1 MYNEQKISEE
11 KNLAQIIE
19 LNTQEN
25 SPFESEPQLLG
36 VYHWRDG
43 MRSMHKHDDR
53 LELNFILSGNGTL
66 VIDGELCNAQ
76 AGDVL
81 IYNSGVLHDESLMA
95 CAQVK
100 AWCIA
105 VKNLKL
111 PAQPVNELVPKNFRP
126 RIPCQAVAEEL
137 AQLYPLV
144 HHYAQQT
151 DGYQI
156 ANSLAR
162 VVVLIVYKIICS
174 SVLVTNKEKIFIVE
188 RVRNYIEEHYAED
201 LTLTELNGLVR
212 ANEFYL
218 SHAFKKATGY
228 SPKEYILRRRI
239 GKAQCLL
246 IYTSLPL
253 TEISARVGYEASNY
267 FSRAFR
273 KIVGMPPRLY
283 RQKWREL
290 SSGSAPSDI

>member
-1 MYNEQKISEE
+1 M
-11 KNLAQIIE
+11 AQIIE
-19 LNTQEN
+19 LNAQEN

-36 VYHWRDG
+36 VYHWSEG
-43 MRSMHKHDDR
+43 LRSMHKHDDR
-53 LELNFILSGNGTL
+53 LELNFILSGNGTQ
-66 VIDGELCNAQ
+66 VIDGELCNVQ

-81 IYNSGVLHDESLMA
+81 IHNGGVLHDESLMLYSKL
-95 CAQVK
+95 K

-111 PAQPVNELVPKNFRP
+111 PDHPVNELVPKNFRP
-126 RIPCQAVAEEL
+126 RIPCQAVADQL

-144 HHYAQQT
+144 HHYAQQK

-162 VVVLIVYKIICS
+162 AVVLIVYKTICS
-174 SVLVTNKEKIFIVE
+174 TVLDETKEKIFIVE

-201 LTLTELNGLVR
+201 LTLAELNGLVR
-212 ANEFYL
+212 TNEYYL
-218 SHAFKKATGY
+218 SHVFKKATGY
-228 SPKEYILRRRI
+228 SPQQYILRRRI

-253 TEISARVGYEASNY
+253 TEISARVGYEDSNY
-267 FSRAFR
+267 FSRAFK
-273 KIVGMPPRLY
+273 KIIGMSPRLY
-283 RQKWREL
+283 RQKWREM
-290 SSGSAPSDI
+290 SSGSVPSDV

>member
-1 MYNEQKISEE
+1 M
-11 KNLAQIIE
+11 AQLIE
-19 LNTQEN
+19 LNAQEN

-36 VYHWRDG
+36 VYHWNEVS
-43 MRSMHKHDDR
+43 RSMHKHDDR
-53 LELNFILSGNGTL
+53 LELNFILSGNGTQ
-66 VIDGELCNAQ
+66 VIDGELCNMQ

-81 IYNSGVLHDESLMA
+81 IYNSGVLHDESLTLYSNLE
-95 CAQVK
+95 

-111 PAQPVNELVPKNFRP
+111 SARPVNELFPKNFRP
-126 RIPCQAVAEEL
+126 CVPCQAVAEEL

-144 HHYAQQT
+144 QHYAQQK

-156 ANSLAR
+156 ANALAR
-162 VVVLIVYKIICS
+162 AVVHIVYKIIRS
-174 SVLVTNKEKIFIVE
+174 MELVANKEKIFIVE
-188 RVRNYIEEHYAED
+188 RVRNYIEDHYAED
-201 LTLTELNGLVR
+201 LNLAELSGLVR

-218 SHAFKKATGY
+218 SHAFKKVTGY

-253 TEISARVGYEASNY
+253 TEISARVGYEDSNY
-267 FSRAFR
+267 FSRAFK
-273 KIVGMPPRLY
+273 KIIGISPRLY
-283 RQKWREL
+283 RQKWHEL
-290 SSGSAPSDI
+290 SSGSVPSDV